1 MTREDY
7 LKELRL
13 RLSHR
18 MTMPELERMMGY
30 YGAYFEEAGPQREA
44 EIIRELGTPEEL
56 VRRITE
62 GRIEKALECPDAG
75 SGGRK
80 SSAGALWGVILA
92 VCAAPIAISL
102 AVGLTA

>member
-80 SSAGALWGVILA
+80 AVPERSGA
-92 VCAAPIAISL
+92 
-102 AVGLTA
+102 